1 MCPEGWFTCK
11 SGGITCIQNAFKC
24 DCSFDCDDGSDETIG
39 YAGCSTAV
47 ITQCA
52 ENNSGYILYILV
64 HKKYY
69 AYYAYYQ

>member
-64 HKKYY
+64 YK
-69 AYYAYYQ
+69 